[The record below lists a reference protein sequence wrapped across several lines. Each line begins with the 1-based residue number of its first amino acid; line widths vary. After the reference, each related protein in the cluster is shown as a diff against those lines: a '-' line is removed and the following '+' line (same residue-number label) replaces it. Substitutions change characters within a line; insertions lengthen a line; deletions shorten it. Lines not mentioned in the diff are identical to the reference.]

1 MNPEKFSKN
10 EPSIED
16 HTDEEVFQNYMEDL
30 NLSPEDFDKKILDV
44 GSGSSQFAKWAKDHH
59 VSSQIFRLEPK
70 QEPQEKTKSVQGMA
84 EAIPFQ
90 NEAFDLVVSNAS
102 IPNIFLGE
110 SPETVKEKVKNSLF
124 ELMRVTKPG
133 GEIRLGRV
141 LRGEI
146 YESQKVLV
154 SALDETFAELRRD
167 YEIEIEEIPYPVAD
181 TYEYVNHEPV
191 KLLAK
196 AYLIKMHKPIN
207 FQHEKPTK

>member
-1 MNPEKFSKN
+1 MSEKFPQN

-30 NLSPEDFDKKILDV
+30 KLLPEDFEKRILDV

-59 VSSQIFRLEPK
+59 VSSQIFSLEPK
-70 QEPQEKTKSVQGMA
+70 QEPQEKTKSVLGKA

-102 IPNIFLGE
+102 IPNVFLGE
-110 SPETVKEKVKNSLF
+110 RPEMVREKVRDSLF

-141 LRGEI
+141 LKGEI
-146 YESQKVLV
+146 YESQKGLV
-154 SALDETFAELRRD
+154 SALDETLEELQQVYGAEV
-167 YEIEIEEIPYPVAD
+167 EEIHYPVAD

-196 AYLIKMHKPIN
+196 AYIIKICKPIN
-207 FQHEKPTK
+207 FQHEK